1 MKHPARR
8 TAQTHNV
15 TKRTPTHDV
24 LHDHKQAKTGKKRK
38 NYKENATNSLKQSQ
52 EKKTINNRS
61 HDRETNKQTK
71 KKKNIDAQTLRT
83 IEPQVPAASPTH
95 AAKPEKQRYMASI
108 QQQEKGHVTKS
119 VWMKWVNRPEETCG
133 NKRRGK
139 RKRKNSKLSNTFS
152 IIQSHSASHWGH
164 RMY

>member
-1 MKHPARR
+1 MQQISKIKPRKR
-8 TAQTHNV
+8 QTTEV
-15 TKRTPTHDV
+15 T
-24 LHDHKQAKTGKKRK
+24 TGKK
-38 NYKENATNSLKQSQ
+38 KEN
-52 EKKTINNRS
+52 IY
-61 HDRETNKQTK
+61 
-71 KKKNIDAQTLRT
+71 AQTLRT

-119 VWMKWVNRPEETCG
+119 VWMVRVNRPEETCG

-152 IIQSHSASHWGH
+152 NILSNSASRRGLK
-164 RMY
+164 RPQDVLAGVTQF